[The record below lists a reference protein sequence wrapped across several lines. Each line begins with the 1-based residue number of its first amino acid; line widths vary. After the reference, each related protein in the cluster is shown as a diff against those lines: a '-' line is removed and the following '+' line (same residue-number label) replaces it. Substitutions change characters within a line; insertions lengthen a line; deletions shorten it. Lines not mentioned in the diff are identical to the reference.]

1 MPLQHSKTDSAF
13 KSNVKTLV
21 GEVGAS
27 PHVKS
32 RDQALAI
39 AYAVKRRGRATGGA
53 APAPWEVRS
62 EAHNMMHAGPIAS
75 VVPGRTDNHPMN
87 VAAGSYVLPADHVSS
102 LGQGNT
108 QAGMA
113 ILGKMFGGGG
123 PYGVGRNMG
132 IAHGAGAPHA
142 PRPMGALASGGA
154 SDKGGAR
161 GSGEGHAVPIM
172 AAGGEFV
179 IPPHVVAAIGKGNIH
194 HGHQIL
200 DAWVLANRK
209 KHVSTLNKLPPPAKS

>member
-13 KSNVKTLV
+13 KSNVKTLM

-39 AYAVKRRGRATGGA
+39 AYAVKRRGRATGGP
-53 APAPWEVRS
+53 APSPWEVRS

-87 VAAGSYVLPADHVSS
+87 VAAGSYVIPSEHVAS
-102 LGQGNT
+102 LGEGNT

-113 ILGKMFGGGG
+113 ILGKMFGNSS

-142 PRPMGALASGGA
+142 PRAMGFADGGR
-154 SDKGGAR
+154 DRGGAR
-161 GSGEGHAVPIM
+161 GDGVGHPVPIM

-179 IPPHVVAAIGKGNIH
+179 VTPEDVARVGHGNIH

-200 DAWVLANRK
+200 DAWVMQNRK
-209 KHVSTLNKLPPPAKS
+209 KHINTLKKLPPPAKS

>member
-1 MPLQHSKTDSAF
+1 MPFEHSKSAPAF
-13 KSNVKTLV
+13 KRNVSTLMK
-21 GEVGAS
+21 EVGTS

-39 AYAVKRRGRATGGA
+39 AYAVKRRGRAMGGP
-53 APAPWEVRS
+53 APSPWEVRS

-113 ILGKMFGGGG
+113 ILGKMFSNSG
-123 PYGVGRNMG
+123 PYGAGRNMG
-132 IAHGAGAPHA
+132 ITRGVGAPHA

-154 SDKGGAR
+154 R
-161 GSGEGHAVPIM
+161 GNGEGHPVKIM

-179 IPPHVVAAIGKGNIH
+179 IVPQDVAMVGQGNIH

-209 KHVSTLNKLPPPAKS
+209 KHVSTLSKLPGPAKS